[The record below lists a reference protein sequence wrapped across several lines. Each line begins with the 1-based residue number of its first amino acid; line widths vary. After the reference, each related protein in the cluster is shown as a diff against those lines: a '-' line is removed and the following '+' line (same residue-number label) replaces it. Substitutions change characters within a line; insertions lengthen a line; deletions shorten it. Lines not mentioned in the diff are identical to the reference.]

1 MLEIPEDVTGLE
13 IDRAVKAEL
22 RTLSKENAQGVGQ
35 HLIRVAR
42 LLDEDIEL
50 ARAHA
55 DAAVRRAGRVP
66 SVREARG
73 MVAYHEGDWH
83 LALQEF
89 RTARRLSGS
98 QHLLPFMIDCERA
111 LGRTEKALELAT
123 SPEVD
128 TLPAAERIEVAIV
141 TSGIRRDLGQ
151 SEEALRELEGRHLV
165 PGRPEPWAPR
175 LYYAYADALLELG
188 RTDDARQW
196 FQAAAEVDADLQTDA
211 WERLDELDGTVLLDL
226 MDDAEEDDDIDD
238 VDAEPLGGEDTE
250 GEPDGRGGDPVDP
263 DPESDADRSR
273 PVAGSDAVAQEPD
286 ATGHDAATGHEVSG
300 PAGGDADDTA
310 RPARGDVTAGDP
322 VEADDDDAAA
332 AETRHGTP
340 AVEAGDTG
348 LDAEEGGSGVHVEST
363 TALESTEGGGSPE
376 GRGLGTAGTD
386 DR

>member
-1 MLEIPEDVTGLE
+1 MTGLE

-35 HLIRVAR
+35 HLIMVAR

-111 LGRTEKALELAT
+111 LGRTEKAFELAT

-226 MDDAEEDDDIDD
+226 MDDAEEDDDVDDIDD

-273 PVAGSDAVAQEPD
+273 PVAGSDAVAQEPG
-286 ATGHDAATGHEVSG
+286 ATGHDAGTGHEVSG
-300 PAGGDADDTA
+300 PAGGDADATA

-332 AETRHGTP
+332 ETRHGTP
-340 AVEAGDTG
+340 AVEAGDTD

>member
-1 MLEIPEDVTGLE
+1 MTGLE

-35 HLIRVAR
+35 HLIMVAR

-226 MDDAEEDDDIDD
+226 MDDAEEDDDVDDIDD

-273 PVAGSDAVAQEPD
+273 PVTGSDAVAQEPG
-286 ATGHDAATGHEVSG
+286 ATGHDAGTGHEVSG
-300 PAGGDADDTA
+300 PAGGDADATA

-332 AETRHGTP
+332 ETRHGTP
-340 AVEAGDTG
+340 AVEAGDTD

>member
-1 MLEIPEDVTGLE
+1 MTGLE

-35 HLIRVAR
+35 HLIMVAR

-151 SEEALRELEGRHLV
+151 PEEALRELEGRHLV

-226 MDDAEEDDDIDD
+226 MDDAEEDDDVDDIDD
-238 VDAEPLGGEDTE
+238 VDAEALGGEDTE
-250 GEPDGRGGDPVDP
+250 GKPDGRGGDPVDP
-263 DPESDADRSR
+263 DLESDADRSR
-273 PVAGSDAVAQEPD
+273 PVAGSDAVAQEPG
-286 ATGHDAATGHEVSG
+286 ATGHDAGTGHEVSG
-300 PAGGDADDTA
+300 PAGGDADATA

-332 AETRHGTP
+332 ETRHGTP
-340 AVEAGDTG
+340 AVEAGDTD

-363 TALESTEGGGSPE
+363 TALESTEGGGSHE